1 MQAEQFAA
9 AAGISAALTSRWL
22 EPVTEAMERFSIIR
36 PMDQAM
42 FIAQIAHESGG
53 FTTLTESFNYTPQAL
68 QQLFS
73 SYFTP
78 QQAAAM
84 GRTSEHAAQ
93 QPQIAE
99 QLYGKRLRNLSPVE
113 GWIYRGRGLIQIT
126 GRENYF
132 RCASGIGLPLLSYPD
147 LLIKDLPA
155 ALSAAWFFVSQGCL
169 ACSGD
174 LVKVT
179 EIINGGSH
187 GLADRAERLQ
197 TALTVLQPG

>member
-1 MQAEQFAA
+1 MQTEQFAA
-9 AAGISAALTSRWL
+9 AAGISGDLASRWL
-22 EPVTEAMERFSIIR
+22 EPVTGAMERFSIIR

-42 FIAQIAHESGG
+42 FIAQTAHESGG
-53 FTTLTESFNYTPQAL
+53 FTTLTECFNYTPEAL

-78 QQAAAM
+78 QQAMAL
-84 GRTSEHAAQ
+84 GRTAAHSAQ

-99 QLYGKRLRNLSPVE
+99 QLYGQRLGNLTPAE

-126 GRENYF
+126 GRENYL
-132 RCASGIGLPLLSYPD
+132 RCASGIGLPLLSHPD
-147 LLIKDLPA
+147 LLATDTPA
-155 ALSAAWFFVSQGCL
+155 ALSAAWFFASQGCL

-179 EIINGGSH
+179 EIINGGRN
-187 GLADRAERLQ
+187 GLTDRAERLQ
-197 TALTVLQPG
+197 TALTALQQA